1 LYERI
6 IATDEVGFN
15 DSAYPGKFLDL
26 KMLLLLYGYERT
38 EKE

>member
-1 LYERI
+1 MNGSLQLTRLEC
-6 IATDEVGFN
+6 N